1 VNPFKENK
9 EMKHLLYLTPLF
21 FLLCCSKRE
30 NASTNS
36 NIENNVTENKVAPE
50 LQLEVINSESAGP
63 DLKYEIVDGKAI
75 IIRYSGTAESYT
87 IPATIE
93 GALVSEIKRRAFENC
108 TSLKSIII
116 GENVTSIGS
125 WAFSGCSG
133 LSSIDIPESVTS
145 IGNLAFDKCVAL
157 EAINVEENN
166 NNYSSEEGV
175 LYDSGKTKLVQCPIG
190 KVGELNIER
199 GVKYINDFA
208 FRSCEK
214 ITRINFNNEV
224 QLIGNGAF
232 QGCTAL
238 NQIFLPE
245 SINTIGQMAFYKC
258 ENLTDIKIPSKV
270 KSIGAQTF
278 SGSGLR
284 SVEFSLGIT
293 SISKGA
299 FFDCKG
305 LARVTIP
312 ESIKSIGRGAFSR
325 CANLESVTFLGDA
338 PSASSDAFA
347 GTSPTVYYASGT
359 QGWSDQFSGF
369 DVQERPSQP

>member
-1 VNPFKENK
+1 
-9 EMKHLLYLTPLF
+9 M
-21 FLLCCSKRE
+21 
-30 NASTNS
+30 
-36 NIENNVTENKVAPE
+36 
-50 LQLEVINSESAGP
+50 
-63 DLKYEIVDGKAI
+63 
-75 IIRYSGTAESYT
+75 
-87 IPATIE
+87 
-93 GALVSEIKRRAFENC
+93 
-108 TSLKSIII
+108 
-116 GENVTSIGS
+116 
-125 WAFSGCSG
+125 
-133 LSSIDIPESVTS
+133 TS

-175 LYDSGKTKLVQCPIG
+175 LYDSGKIKLVQCPIG
-190 KVGELNIER
+190 KVGELNVER

-214 ITRINFNNEV
+214 ITSINFNNEV

-258 ENLTDIKIPSKV
+258 ENLTSIELPENI

-278 SGSGLR
+278 SNSGLR
-284 SVEFSLGIT
+284 TIQFPSGIL

-299 FFDCKG
+299 FFDCRE
-305 LARVTIP
+305 LEEIIIP
-312 ESIKSIGRGAFSR
+312 ESVQSIGRGAFSR
-325 CANLESVTFLGDA
+325 CEKLESVTFLGDA

-347 GTSPTVYYASGT
+347 GTSPTVYYTSGT
-359 QGWSDQFSGF
+359 QGWSDQFSGL
-369 DVQERPSQP
+369 DVQEKPAQP